1 MHQNVARRSRYKR
14 VSDLPPI
21 SLTERD
27 KAILSAVS
35 HFRFLTTSHIHS
47 LVSGSGQNISR
58 RLQRLYHAGFLDR
71 PIEQLPL
78 RFSGDLS
85 ELVYGPTARIPALQ
99 IGRGTVSEERYGRI
113 SSLFLQHALSV
124 SDALIAA
131 EIACRREGIAFTP
144 EQEIVFQ
151 GSGDKQL
158 RWRVAVKSGKA
169 SEKVG
174 VIPDAVFAI
183 ERKNFSS
190 NLQRFNYFLEAD
202 RGTMP
207 IWRKN
212 LQLSSIHRKALA
224 YSQTRRSGMLKDK
237 FGMLGFQVL
246 FITASKARLERMK
259 EVCGEALRGHH
270 TSLFIFTTPDEFRR
284 DPLRVLGMI

>member
-1 MHQNVARRSRYKR
+1 MQQNVARRPRFKR

-35 HFRFLTTSHIHS
+35 RFRFLTTSHIHS
-47 LVSGSGQNISR
+47 LVSGSGQSISR

-85 ELVYGPTARIPALQ
+85 ELVYAPTARIPALE
-99 IGRGTVSEERYGRI
+99 IPRGTVSGKRYGRI

-124 SDALIAA
+124 SDALIAV
-131 EIACRREGIAFTP
+131 ELACRREGIAFTT
-144 EQEIVFQ
+144 EQEIVCLE
-151 GSGDKQL
+151 SGDRKL
-158 RWRVAVKSGKA
+158 RWRVSVKSGRA
-169 SEKVG
+169 SQKIG
-174 VIPDAVFAI
+174 VIPDAAFAI
-183 ERKNFSS
+183 EQRNRSGK
-190 NLQRFNYFLEAD
+190 LQRFNYFLEVD

-212 LQLSSIHRKALA
+212 IQLSSIHRKALA
-224 YSQTRRSGMLKDK
+224 YSQTRRSKMLKDK

-246 FITASKARLERMK
+246 FITASKDRLERMK
-259 EVCGEALRGHH
+259 EVCSEGLHGHH
-270 TSLFIFTTPDEFRR
+270 ASLFIFTTPDEFRR
-284 DPLRVLGMI
+284 DPLAKLSMI